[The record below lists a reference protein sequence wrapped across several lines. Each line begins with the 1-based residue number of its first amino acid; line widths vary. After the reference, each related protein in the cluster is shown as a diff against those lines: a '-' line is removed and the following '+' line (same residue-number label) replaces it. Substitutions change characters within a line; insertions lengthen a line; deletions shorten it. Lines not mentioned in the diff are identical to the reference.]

1 MNIQE
6 EIVSKTLSCEKLIFI
21 FLVSSFLA
29 SNSMLTW
36 QAAHSH
42 SESFDIEMIIL
53 IPEETISFKTGFW
66 YLIKFAWLQ
75 YLSVFLIFYYLIY
88 HIKLFVFKNRLVDC
102 IVQDPNKI
110 KNY

>member
-6 EIVSKTLSCEKLIFI
+6 EIVSKTLSCEKLIFT

-29 SNSMLTW
+29 SDSMLTW

-42 SESFDIEMIIL
+42 SFSFDIEMIIL
-53 IPEETISFKTGFW
+53 IPEETIAFKTGFW